1 MAEHDWSGAP
11 ERAGDPRWTLLT
23 NHGHALTYTA
33 RHPDARI
40 RDIAAAIGITE
51 RSAHRIVSELVE
63 AGYISRTRKGRR
75 NHYTVDPEA
84 SLRHP
89 LWRQLSVGQAFAALL
104 APITALDEH
113 S

>member
-1 MAEHDWSGAP
+1 MAEHSWSVAS
-11 ERAGDPRWTLLT
+11 ERPRDRRWTLLT

-40 RDIAAAIGITE
+40 RDIAAALGITE

-75 NHYTVDPEA
+75 NHYKVDPEA
-84 SLRHP
+84 RLRHP
-89 LWRQLSVGQAFAALL
+89 LWRHMSVGRAFAALL
-104 APITALDEH
+104 APIAALDDH
-113 S
+113 C